1 MKIRLFLLSL
11 VIFPYLASADIYK
24 WKDKGGE
31 VRYSDVSPSSNIK
44 KESLYGKKIPKP
56 PAVLVPVK
64 ADELVAVNKD
74 PAAKNKTPVSK
85 EEAAL
90 KRANDA
96 EDEKKL
102 NETKANEQGIRES
115 NCRAAM
121 ANLKTHTVGG
131 RIVKI
136 NDKGEREYLSNAEIA
151 QGKIDAQNEIDK
163 NCEK

>member
-1 MKIRLFLLSL
+1 MKIRSLLL
-11 VIFPYLASADIYK
+11 CLIILPHVANADIYK

-31 VRYSDVSPSSNIK
+31 VRYSDVSPLSNIK

-56 PAVLVPVK
+56 QAVLVPIK

-74 PAAKNKTPVSK
+74 PAAKNKTPVTK

-96 EDEKKL
+96 EDERKL

-121 ANLKTHTVGG
+121 ANLKTHNDGG
-131 RIVKI
+131 RIVRI
-136 NDKGEREYLSNAEIA
+136 NDKGVREYLSNTEIA